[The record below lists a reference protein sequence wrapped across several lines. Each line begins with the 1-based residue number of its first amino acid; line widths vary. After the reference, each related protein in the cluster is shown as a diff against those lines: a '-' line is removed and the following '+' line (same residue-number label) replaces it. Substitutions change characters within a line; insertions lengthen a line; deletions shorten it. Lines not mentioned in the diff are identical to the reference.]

1 MEVEINCGIAT
12 VDEETKL
19 AKTAAVSDE
28 LINIAVYNSK
38 VILHLATILVACVH
52 GGAIVRLVGFFLLLF
67 LFCLSLVPDHFQ
79 NIVPKL
85 SCQLKE
91 RCKNT
96 SNIVLS
102 A

>member
-1 MEVEINCGIAT
+1 MEVEYESVAAIA
-12 VDEETKL
+12 
-19 AKTAAVSDE
+19 
-28 LINIAVYNSK
+28 NIAVYNSK